1 MEKKPS
7 VLERYPRIIELLS
20 SRECCVNFRLEF
32 DDDSLYPS
40 ITGSIGERYG
50 DRGDWQQ
57 VFYIPLGR
65 GDDKNPGAADDLEQ
79 SALILERI
87 AAHLRREG
95 KKILNGLDDPE
106 ED

>member
-1 MEKKPS
+1 MKKPT
-7 VLERYPRIIELLS
+7 VLERRPRILELCS

-32 DDDSLYPS
+32 DDDGLYPS
-40 ITGSIGERYG
+40 ITGSIGERNG

-65 GDDKNPGAADDLEQ
+65 GDEKIPGLADDLEQ
-79 SALILERI
+79 SALILEQI

-95 KKILNGLDDPE
+95 KKILDGLDDC
-106 ED
+106 EDD